1 MFNGD
6 VPYRDFFEFT
16 LPGTQSFYA
25 AGFAIFGVHYWI
37 VGATVLIVGIV
48 TALLL
53 LKISKRI
60 LPAPLYF
67 LPATIYIFFGFRLA
81 GLDGS
86 HRSFSPVFILI
97 AIWLLLKGKGLRN
110 LALAGGSLAVA
121 SFFTQ
126 QRGFVVLAAILAFL

>member
-1 MFNGD
+1 MPETYTSETFTKVSAGLDLRSSWPEYAFLTAVGLFLYMFL
-6 VPYRDFFEFT
+6 F
-16 LPGTQSFYA
+16 
-25 AGFAIFGVHYWI
+25 
-37 VGATVLIVGIV
+37 
-48 TALLL
+48 
-53 LKISKRI
+53 K

-126 QRGFVVLAAILAFL
+126 QRGFVVLAAILAFLLIE